1 MRQKLWVLLLVATS
15 LGLAQPVWGDDGFYV
30 IAGSRGVGTPIT
42 PTTSLPYTISQPGFY
57 YLTGNISYSGTGQA
71 IYITTSEVTLDLMGF
86 SISGPG
92 SGGTAEGVAITN
104 LMINNVE
111 VRNGQVKNF
120 YYGVDSAAGNRNVR
134 FSNLKVSGCN
144 TGIRGVG
151 DSIIIS
157 GCEAT
162 GNDIGF
168 SNSGAC
174 ALIDKN
180 VAAYN
185 NTIGFALSCNGVIT
199 NNVAY
204 GNHTGFSLAANNKQ
218 LIDRNSSAGN
228 SINWDNLTGCTEG
241 LNTPGAQ

>member
-1 MRQKLWVLLLVATS
+1 MKRQFWILLLVVML
-15 LGLAQPVWGDDGFYV
+15 LGLAQPVGANDGFYV
-30 IAGSRGVGTPIT
+30 IAGSRGVGKAIT

-57 YLTGNISYSGTGQA
+57 YLTGNLSYSGTGQA

-92 SGGTAEGVAITN
+92 SGGTAEGIAITN
-104 LMINNVE
+104 LIINNVE

-120 YYGVDSAAGNRNVR
+120 YYGVDSASGNRNVR
-134 FSNLKVSGCN
+134 FSNLKVSGCYV
-144 TGIRGVG
+144 GIRCVG

-162 GNDIGF
+162 GNDIGL

-185 NTIGFALSCNGVIT
+185 NTYGFALSCNGVIT

-228 SINWDNLTGCTEG
+228 SINWSNLPGCTVG
-241 LNTPGAQ
+241 LNTP